1 MKNIK
6 VTLEIPVTDNVYATH
21 EDALYRLDSYYLT
34 ELTEIIED
42 LLSTKIAKIVSD
54 TERQVTEALDLVE

>member
-1 MKNIK
+1 MKNITL
-6 VTLEIPVTDNVYATH
+6 TLEIPVTDNVYATY